1 MANKYDLKT
10 WVRQSLLGPNLSA
23 ALSNAVIGSDTADA
37 GKTRFLTYLRVQ
49 RARITVSSAQGS
61 MVVSVG
67 ECDTSIPSGASIMAA
82 ANLKAELYFPGAA
95 TGVMPETG
103 YVQELK
109 GTIEHPI
116 ISVAGGTYL
125 GVHVGTAALGSVANI
140 FAQYYDE

>member
-10 WVRQSLLGPNLSA
+10 WVRQSLLGANLSA
-23 ALSNAVIGSDTADA
+23 ALSNAVIGSDTAA
-37 GKTRFLTYLRVQ
+37 TGKTRFLTYLRVQ

-67 ECDTSIPSGASIMAA
+67 ECDTSIPSAASITTA

-95 TGVMPETG
+95 TGVMPESG
-103 YVQELK
+103 YVQEMR

-116 ISVAGGTYL
+116 IAIAGGTYM
-125 GVHVGTAALGSVANI
+125 GIAVGSAALGSAANV
-140 FAQYYDE
+140 FAEYYDE